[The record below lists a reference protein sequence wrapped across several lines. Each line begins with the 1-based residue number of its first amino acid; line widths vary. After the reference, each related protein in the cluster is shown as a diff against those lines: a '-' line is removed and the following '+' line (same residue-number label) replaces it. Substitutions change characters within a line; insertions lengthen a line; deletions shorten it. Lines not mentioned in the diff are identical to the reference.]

1 MRNKEIFAFPIIC
14 KFTEYKAIMVK
25 IPASNAGI
33 FNLVCIHPVTAP
45 AIIPPIPAT
54 ITVIQGFTPMV
65 INTAEIAAPIGKL
78 PSTVKSAT
86 SKILKVMNTPNAN
99 NAHNRPCAMVLI
111 IKFVIDPPT
120 RGCPHY
126 YTTVVAMTLESGYAS
141 DPLRL
146 D

>member
-14 KFTEYKAIMVK
+14 KFTEYKAIIVK

-33 FNLVCIHPVTAP
+33 FNFVCIHPVTAP
-45 AIIPPIPAT
+45 ATIPPIPA
-54 ITVIQGFTPMV
+54 ITTVSQGFTPMV

-86 SKILKVMNTPNAN
+86 SKILNVINTPNAN

-120 RGCPHY
+120 RGYPHY
-126 YTTVVAMTLESGYAS
+126 YTTVVVMTLESEYAS
-141 DPLRL
+141 DLLHL